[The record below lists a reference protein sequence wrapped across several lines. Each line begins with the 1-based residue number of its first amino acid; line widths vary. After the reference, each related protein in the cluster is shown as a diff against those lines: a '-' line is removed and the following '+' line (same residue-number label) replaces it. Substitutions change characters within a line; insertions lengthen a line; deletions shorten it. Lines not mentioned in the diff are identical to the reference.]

1 MIAMKNWMA
10 ELASHYEKTRRHYP
24 QDRLM
29 ILFDIDGT
37 ILDMRC
43 MILYVLQAYDQIN
56 GNGFFRN
63 LRISDIT
70 VHENNVE
77 RLLAQLALQPEKRE
91 EIMSWYLEQRW
102 TSTAIL
108 ESHCAFRGVLEV
120 IRWFQMQPG
129 TYVGL
134 NTGRP
139 EALRTDTLRSLNKL
153 GKDYRVSFTDELLH
167 MNPTGWD
174 QKVKNAKVGGVLHF
188 QREGYR
194 IFAMVDNEPD
204 NLGGVSKIDTQQEIL
219 LLHADTIFESK
230 RTKMPHRTL
239 QGRKYDLTELIPEKA
254 LPERIQFVWHG
265 VNDKANLRQFLASDI
280 HWAEFDI
287 RMDPV
292 NDKVILRHDSL
303 GNMPPQEDNEDR
315 LTLDYLLSSLHKTGK
330 GVKLDLKVDGTIV
343 DRILDIV
350 NAYGLD
356 DSHLWF
362 NANVERL
369 QEKGFR
375 RLATVHSSAVLQC
388 PVSFMAPLVLS
399 ASRKAKEI
407 LTMFTDW
414 GINRFS
420 ISWLTPDMRQ
430 FFDQMD
436 QWGFEVNIYDVPD
449 LESFLQAVLLMPRS
463 ITSDFNFPKWYYYG
477 RGSGENGN
485 YYEYSMRL
493 SRGIMTTRRPGRA

>member
-10 ELASHYEKTRRHYP
+10 ELASYYDKTRGRYP

-37 ILDMRC
+37 MLDMRS
-43 MILYVLQAYDQIN
+43 MILYVLQAYDRN
-56 GNGFFRN
+56 RGNGFFRN

-70 VHENNVE
+70 VHENSVE
-77 RLLAQLALQPEKRE
+77 RLLAQLALRPEKQE
-91 EIMSWYLEQRW
+91 EILSWYLEQRW

-108 ESHCAFRGVLEV
+108 ESHRAFRGVLEV
-120 IRWFQMQPG
+120 IRWFQIQPG

-139 EALRTDTLRSLNKL
+139 EALRADTLHSLNKL
-153 GKDYRVSFTDELLH
+153 GKDYRVNFADDLLH
-167 MNPTGWD
+167 MNPAGWD
-174 QKVKNAKVGGVLHF
+174 EEVENAKVGGVLHF
-188 QREGYR
+188 QKEGYR

-204 NLGGVSKIDTQQEIL
+204 NLRAVSKIDPQQEIL

-230 RTKMPHRTL
+230 RTKMPRRTVR
-239 QGRKYDLTELIPEKA
+239 GKAYDLIELISEKA

-287 RMDPV
+287 RTDPV
-292 NDKVILRHDSL
+292 SNDLILRHDFSENTPL
-303 GNMPPQEDNEDR
+303 QEDEDR
-315 LTLDYLLSSLHKTGK
+315 LTPDYLLSRLHKTGR
-330 GVKLDLKVDGTIV
+330 GVKLDLKDGGTLV
-343 DRILDIV
+343 DRVLDV
-350 NAYGLD
+350 VDAYGLD

-369 QEKGFR
+369 QERGFR
-375 RLATVHSSAVLQC
+375 RLAAAHPSAVLQC
-388 PVSFMAPLVLS
+388 PVSFLAPLILS
-399 ASRKAKEI
+399 APRKAKEI

-436 QWGFEVNIYDVPD
+436 QWGFEVNIYGVPD

-485 YYEYSMRL
+485 HYAYSMQLRKKWDAGKNL
-493 SRGIMTTRRPGRA
+493 

>member
-1 MIAMKNWMA
+1 
-10 ELASHYEKTRRHYP
+10 
-24 QDRLM
+24 M

-43 MILYVLQAYDQIN
+43 MILYVLQAYDRSR

-63 LRISDIT
+63 LGISDIT
-70 VHENNVE
+70 VHENSVE
-77 RLLAQLALQPEKRE
+77 RLLAQLPLRLEEQE
-91 EIMSWYLEQRW
+91 EILSWYLEQRW

-108 ESHCAFRGVLEV
+108 ESHSAFRGVLEV
-120 IRWFQMQPG
+120 IRWFQIQPG

-139 EALRTDTLRSLNKL
+139 EALRADTLRSLNKL

-167 MNPTGWD
+167 MNPAGWD
-174 QKVKNAKVGGVLHF
+174 EEVENAKVRGVLHF
-188 QREGYR
+188 QKEGYR

-204 NLGGVSKIDTQQEIL
+204 NLRAVSKIDPQQEIL

-230 RTKMPHRTL
+230 RTKMPRRTVR
-239 QGRKYDLTELIPEKA
+239 GKVYDLTELIPEKA

-280 HWAEFDI
+280 HWGEFDI
-287 RMDPV
+287 RIDPV
-292 NDKVILRHDSL
+292 SDAVILRHDFPENTPL
-303 GNMPPQEDNEDR
+303 QEDEDR
-315 LTLDYLLSSLHKTGK
+315 LTLDYLLSRLHETGK
-330 GVKLDLKVDGTIV
+330 GVKLDLKEDGTIV
-343 DRILDIV
+343 DRVLDIV
-350 NAYGLD
+350 DAYGLD
-356 DSHLWF
+356 ESCLWF

-369 QEKGFR
+369 QESGFR
-375 RLATVHSSAVLQC
+375 KLAAAYPSAVLQC
-388 PVSFMAPLVLS
+388 PVSFLAPLILS
-399 ASRKAKEI
+399 APGKAKEI

-414 GINRFS
+414 GVNRFS
-420 ISWLTPDMRQ
+420 ISWLTSDMRQ

-485 YYEYSMRL
+485 HYEYSMQFRRK
-493 SRGIMTTRRPGRA
+493 SRTWKKPIKDIEVGLFGF

>member
-1 MIAMKNWMA
+1 MKNWMT
-10 ELASHYEKTRRHYP
+10 ELASHYETTRRRYP
-24 QDRLM
+24 RERLM

-37 ILDMRC
+37 ILDMRY
-43 MILYVLQAYDQIN
+43 MILYVLQAYDRIN

-70 VHENNVE
+70 VHENRVE
-77 RLLAQLALQPEKRE
+77 RLLTQLPLQTEEQE
-91 EIMSWYLEQRW
+91 EILSWYLEHRW
-102 TSTAIL
+102 TSMAIL
-108 ESHCAFRGVLEV
+108 ESHRPFHGVLEV

-129 TYVGL
+129 TCVGL

-139 EALRTDTLRSLNKL
+139 ESLRADTLRSLNKL

-167 MNPTGWD
+167 MNPAGWD
-174 QKVKNAKVGGVLHF
+174 QEVENAKVRGVLRF
-188 QREGYR
+188 QKEGYR

-204 NLGGVSKIDTQQEIL
+204 NLRAISKIDPQQEIL

-230 RTKMPHRTL
+230 RTKMPRRTVR
-239 QGRKYDLTELIPEKA
+239 GKVYDLTELIPEKA

-287 RMDPV
+287 RFDPV
-292 NDKVILRHDSL
+292 SDDLILHHDSL
-303 GNMPPQEDNEDR
+303 ENTPLQEDEDR
-315 LTLDYLLSSLHKTGK
+315 LTLDYLLSRLHKMGK
-330 GVKLDLKVDGTIV
+330 GVKLDLKGGGTLVDQVLTIV
-343 DRILDIV
+343 D
-350 NAYGLD
+350 AYSLD
-356 DSHLWF
+356 DSYLWF
-362 NANVERL
+362 NAKVERL
-369 QEKGFR
+369 QESGFR
-375 RLATVHSSAVLQC
+375 RLAAAHPSAVLQC
-388 PVSFMAPLVLS
+388 PVSFLAPLILS
-399 ASRKAKEI
+399 APEKAREI

-420 ISWLTPDMRQ
+420 ISWLIPDIRQ

-436 QWGFEVNIYDVPD
+436 QWGYEVNIYDVPD

-485 YYEYSMRL
+485 HYEYSMRL
-493 SRGIMTTRRPGRA
+493 SKGVATAN

>member
-1 MIAMKNWMA
+1 MMAMKNWMA
-10 ELASHYEKTRRHYP
+10 ELASYYEKTRGSYP

-29 ILFDIDGT
+29 ILFDIDG
-37 ILDMRC
+37 L
-43 MILYVLQAYDQIN
+43 
-56 GNGFFRN
+56 G
-63 LRISDIT
+63 ISDIT
-70 VHENNVE
+70 VHENTVD
-77 RLLAQLALQPEKRE
+77 RLLAQLPLRPEEQE
-91 EIMSWYLEQRW
+91 EVLSWYLKHRW
-102 TSTAIL
+102 TSAAII
-108 ESHCAFRGVLEV
+108 ESHRAFRGVLEV
-120 IRWFQMQPG
+120 IRWFQIQPG

-139 EALRTDTLRSLNKL
+139 EALRADTLHSLNKL

-167 MNPTGWD
+167 MNPAGWNEE
-174 QKVKNAKVGGVLHF
+174 VENAKVGGVLHF
-188 QREGYR
+188 QKEGYR

-204 NLGGVSKIDTQQEIL
+204 NLRAVSKIDPQQEIL

-230 RTKMPHRTL
+230 RTKMPRRTVR
-239 QGRKYDLTELIPEKA
+239 GKVYDLTELIPEKA

-287 RMDPV
+287 RTDPV
-292 NDKVILRHDSL
+292 SNDLILRH
-303 GNMPPQEDNEDR
+303 
-315 LTLDYLLSSLHKTGK
+315 LTLDYLLSRLHKTGK
-330 GVKLDLKVDGTIV
+330 GVKLDLKGDRTLV
-343 DRILDIV
+343 DRVLDMV
-350 NAYGLD
+350 DAYGLD
-356 DSHLWF
+356 ESCLWF
-362 NANVERL
+362 NAKVERL
-369 QEKGFR
+369 QERGFR
-375 RLATVHSSAVLQC
+375 RLASAHPSAVLQC
-388 PVSFMAPLVLS
+388 PVSFLAPLILS
-399 ASRKAKEI
+399 APRKAKEI

-420 ISWLTPDMRQ
+420 ISWLTPDMRH

-485 YYEYSMRL
+485 HYEYSLQL
-493 SRGIMTTRRPGRA
+493 SRGVMTVRRPGRV

>member
-1 MIAMKNWMA
+1 MT
-10 ELASHYEKTRRHYP
+10 ELASYYEKTRRRYP
-24 QDRLM
+24 RDRLM

-43 MILYVLQAYDQIN
+43 MILHVLQAYDRSH

-70 VHENNVE
+70 VHENSVE
-77 RLLAQLALQPEKRE
+77 RLLAQLPLRPEEQE
-91 EIMSWYLEQRW
+91 EILAWYLEHRW

-108 ESHCAFRGVLEV
+108 ESHRPFRGVLEV
-120 IRWFQMQPG
+120 IRWFQIQPG

-139 EALRTDTLRSLNKL
+139 ETLRADTLRSLNRL
-153 GKDYRVSFTDELLH
+153 GKDYRVSFTDDLLH
-167 MNPTGWD
+167 MNPAGWE
-174 QKVKNAKVGGVLHF
+174 QEVENAKVAGVRHF

-204 NLGGVSKIDTQQEIL
+204 NLRAISEIDPQQEIL

-230 RTKMPHRTL
+230 RVRMPRRTVR
-239 QGRKYDLTELIPEKA
+239 GKIYDLTELIPEKA

-265 VNDKANLRQFLASDI
+265 VNDRANLRQFLASDI

-287 RMDPV
+287 RLDPV
-292 NDKVILRHDSL
+292 CDELILRHDSL
-303 GNMPPQEDNEDR
+303 ENAPLQEDEDR
-315 LTLDYLLSSLHKTGK
+315 LALDDLISRLHKTGK
-330 GVKLDLKVDGTIV
+330 GVKLDLKGSGMPVDKV
-343 DRILDIV
+343 LDIV
-350 NAYGLD
+350 NAYGFD
-356 DSHLWF
+356 DSYLWF
-362 NANVERL
+362 NAKVERL
-369 QEKGFR
+369 RENGFR
-375 RLATVHSSAVLQC
+375 QLAAAHPSAILQC
-388 PVSFMAPLVLS
+388 PAGFLAPLVLS
-399 ASRKAKEI
+399 APKKAKEI
-407 LTMFTDW
+407 LTMLTDW

-485 YYEYSMRL
+485 HYEYSMRQN
-493 SRGIMTTRRPGRA
+493 RGGAAAKCAG

>member
-1 MIAMKNWMA
+1 MIV
-10 ELASHYEKTRRHYP
+10 
-24 QDRLM
+24 
-29 ILFDIDGT
+29 FDIDGT
-37 ILDMRC
+37 ILDMRS
-43 MILYVLQAYDQIN
+43 MILYVLQAYDRVN

-70 VHENNVE
+70 IHENSVE
-77 RLLAQLALQPEKRE
+77 RLLAQLPLRPEKRE
-91 EIMSWYLEQRW
+91 EILSWYLEQRW
-102 TSTAIL
+102 ASTVIL
-108 ESHCAFRGVLEV
+108 ESHRAFRGVLEV

-139 EALRTDTLRSLNKL
+139 EALRADTLRSLNKL

-174 QKVKNAKVGGVLHF
+174 QEVKNAKVGGVLHF

-204 NLGGVSKIDTQQEIL
+204 NLGTVSKIDPQQEIL

-230 RTKMPHRTL
+230 RTKMPCRTL
-239 QGRKYDLTELIPEKA
+239 RGREYDLTELIPEKA

-265 VNDKANLRQFLASDI
+265 VNDKANLRQFLASNI

-292 NDKVILRHDSL
+292 SNDLILSHDSL
-303 GNMPPQEDNEDR
+303 EYTFLSEDEYR
-315 LTLDYLLSSLHKTGK
+315 LTLDDLLSCLHETGK
-330 GVKLDLKVDGTIV
+330 GVKLDLKGDGTIV
-343 DRILDIV
+343 DRVLGMV
-350 NAYGLD
+350 NAYGFD
-356 DSHLWF
+356 ESCLWF
-362 NANVERL
+362 NSKVERL

-375 RLATVHSSAVLQC
+375 RLATTHPSAVLQC
-388 PVSFMAPLVLS
+388 PVSFMAPLILS
-399 ASRKAKEI
+399 APRKAKEI

-414 GINRFS
+414 GINCFS

-449 LESFLQAVLLMPRS
+449 LESFLQAVLLMPMS

-485 YYEYSMRL
+485 HYEYSMR
-493 SRGIMTTRRPGRA
+493 